1 MNEKLEHLKMIQAI
15 IARMAQNSFLLKGWA
30 VTLLAGLFALAAADS
45 NPAIVLVAFVPI
57 IGFWFLD
64 TFYLRQERLFRAL
77 YDQVRTGN
85 DSSDYSM
92 DTSQVAGNIAS
103 WSKIGFSITIGTFY
117 GIAILSIV
125 LAYLVPQ
132 LN

>member
-1 MNEKLEHLKMIQAI
+1 MDEKLEHLKMIQAI
-15 IARMAQNSFLLKGWA
+15 ITRMAQNSFLLKGWA

-45 NPAIVLVAFVPI
+45 NPSIVLVAFVPI

-77 YDQVRTGN
+77 YDHVRNSNENT
-85 DSSDYSM
+85 DYSM
-92 DTSQVAGNIAS
+92 NTGPVATDIAS

-125 LAYLVPQ
+125 LAFVVPQ
-132 LN
+132 LG